1 MDALQMEYFSGV
13 LIDAQVELLLQPYVA
28 ERLG

>member
-1 MDALQMEYFSGV
+1 LWMEYFSGS
-13 LIDAQVELLLQPYVA
+13 LIDPQVQILLKPYVA

>member
-1 MDALQMEYFSGV
+1 MQMEYFSTSLV
-13 LIDAQVELLLQPYVA
+13 DAQVQALLRPYVA

>member
-1 MDALQMEYFSGV
+1 VDTLQMEYFSDA
-13 LIDAQVELLLQPYVA
+13 LIDSQVRTLLRPYLA

>member
-1 MDALQMEYFSGV
+1 MDTLQMEYFSGV
-13 LIDAQVELLLQPYVA
+13 LMDPQVQSLLATYVA

>member
-1 MDALQMEYFSGV
+1 MQYFSGS
-13 LIDAQVELLLQPYVA
+13 LLDEQVKALLRPYVA